1 MIIMLYL
8 HLYGM
13 HIDYFSYHIVVS
25 SYFFSFFVLFTV
37 HTDKILVI
45 LKLLQLKCMC
55 VKYSA
60 HRFQLKLVA
69 CSP

>member
-1 MIIMLYL
+1 MLMIIMLCL

-13 HIDYFSYHIVVS
+13 HIDYFSYHNIVVS
-25 SYFFSFFVLFTV
+25 SYFFSFFVLFTA

-60 HRFQLKLVA
+60 R
-69 CSP
+69 SN